1 MPLFIKS
8 GFCFESV
15 KDVKVLRE
23 PYYKI
28 IVVIKS
34 HDKYPEDS
42 DEIDWMN
49 FRSAKEWRML
59 EYFEATV
66 SISYWC
72 R

>member
-23 PYYKI
+23 PYKI

-42 DEIDWMN
+42 DEID
-49 FRSAKEWRML
+49 
-59 EYFEATV
+59 
-66 SISYWC
+66 
-72 R
+72 